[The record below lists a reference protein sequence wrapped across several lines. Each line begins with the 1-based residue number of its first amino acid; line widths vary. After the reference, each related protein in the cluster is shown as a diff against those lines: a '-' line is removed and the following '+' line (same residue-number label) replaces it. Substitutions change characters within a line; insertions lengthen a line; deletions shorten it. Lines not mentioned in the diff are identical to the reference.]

1 MTKTPRIGFFL
12 YQGVSCLEIP
22 ESGLGFQPSDPKG
35 RCWGSVSPVLGLLPS
50 PFSDLLLNERLHGCA
65 GSSTWCGRPP
75 TPNQP
80 IIASR
85 ARNDHRPLRAALC
98 GVLTRRAHLPM
109 VGGPA
114 VGGTRVDRTYQHHP
128 VWVSWL
134 NISKQC
140 SLVHTHW
147 EEVLLWETQIMGVWR
162 PTASRSPHRP
172 GFAAP
177 GFSAQVNLHLPRI
190 VDSLHPLLA
199 APRSEL
205 RPVSCPELRWQ
216 KEPSS
221 VVSGDL

>member
-1 MTKTPRIGFFL
+1 MTSMTKTPRIGFFL

-134 NISKQC
+134 EIPKQC
-140 SLVHTHW
+140 SPARTPR
-147 EEVLLWETQIMGVWR
+147 QGGPGMSFKANRWR
-162 PTASRSPHRP
+162 
-172 GFAAP
+172 
-177 GFSAQVNLHLPRI
+177 FSFLARRGMLHLVGRGLG
-190 VDSLHPLLA
+190 SLPSFGLFSEVYTLQLA
-199 APRSEL
+199 N
-205 RPVSCPELRWQ
+205 
-216 KEPSS
+216 S
-221 VVSGDL
+221 VNSRLGGHWAEA